1 VDLADA
7 TRARVGISGWT
18 YPPWRGV
25 FYPRGLRHSD
35 ELHYASR
42 KFSTIEINGSFYAL
56 QKPESYAAWHRTSP
70 PGFVFAVKGG
80 RFITHMKRLR
90 EVKAPLANFF
100 ASGLLCLGEKLG
112 PILWQLPATYRLD
125 LDRLRAFFELLPKDL
140 RELGQLAGHH
150 DQRLRG
156 RVALEPITDN
166 RPVCHALEV
175 RHESFLDARYF
186 DLLREHGIASTVADS
201 AGVYPMLDE
210 VTADFSYFRLHG
222 ARQLYVS
229 GYGPRALEAWA
240 TRISRLGPRNV
251 YVYFDND
258 VKVRAPFD
266 AQNLARLL
274 AGQRPVRPP
283 RVLAAVT
290 EQPRTNWAAWQGMH
304 VARPRR
310 HGHAARGRHGA

>member
-1 VDLADA
+1 VDLAGA
-7 TRARVGISGWT
+7 RRARVGISGWT

-25 FYPRGLRHSD
+25 FYPPGLRQSD
-35 ELHYASR
+35 ELAYASR
-42 KFSTIEINGSFYAL
+42 KFSTIEINGSFYSL
-56 QKPESYAAWHRTSP
+56 QRPESYAAWYRASP
-70 PGFVFAVKGG
+70 AGFVFAVKGG

-90 EVKAPLANFF
+90 DVKIPLANFF

-112 PILWQLPATYRLD
+112 PILWQLPPTYGFDPSRM
-125 LDRLRAFFELLPKDL
+125 RAFIELLPKDL
-140 RELGQLAGHH
+140 RELQHLARHH
-150 DQRLRG
+150 DERLRG

-175 RHESFLDARYF
+175 RHESFRDARYF

-201 AGVYPMLDE
+201 ARVYPTLDE

-222 ARQLYVS
+222 AKQLYVS

-240 TRISRLGPRNV
+240 SRISRLGQQDV

-266 AQNLARLL
+266 AQNLVRLL
-274 AGQRPVRPP
+274 AGHRPLRPP
-283 RVLAAVT
+283 RRLAAVT
-290 EQPRTNWAAWQGMH
+290 EQPRTTWPAWQGTP
-304 VARPRR
+304 VAKAPR
-310 HGHAARGRHGA
+310 HGYSKKL

>member
-25 FYPRGLRHSD
+25 FYPPGLRQSD
-35 ELHYASR
+35 ELSYASR
-42 KFSTIEINGSFYAL
+42 KFSTIEINGSFYSL
-56 QKPESYAAWHRTSP
+56 QRPESYAAWYRASP

-90 EVKAPLANFF
+90 DVQIPLANFF

-112 PILWQLPATYRLD
+112 PILWQLPPTYGFD
-125 LDRLRAFFELLPKDL
+125 AGRLRAFIELLPKDL
-140 RELGQLAGHH
+140 RELQRLARQH
-150 DQRLRG
+150 DERLRG
-156 RVALEPITDN
+156 RVALELITEN
-166 RPVCHALEV
+166 RRLCHALEV
-175 RHESFLDARYF
+175 RHESFRDARYF

-201 AGVYPMLDE
+201 AGVYPTLHE

-222 ARQLYVS
+222 AKQLYVS

-240 TRISRLGPRNV
+240 GRISRLGMRDV

-266 AQNLARLL
+266 AQNLMRLL
-274 AGQRPVRPP
+274 AGHRPRRPP
-283 RVLAAVT
+283 RGLASVT
-290 EQPRTNWAAWQGMH
+290 EQPRTSWPAWQGTS
-304 VARPRR
+304 VAKAPR
-310 HGHAARGRHGA
+310 HGYSNKL